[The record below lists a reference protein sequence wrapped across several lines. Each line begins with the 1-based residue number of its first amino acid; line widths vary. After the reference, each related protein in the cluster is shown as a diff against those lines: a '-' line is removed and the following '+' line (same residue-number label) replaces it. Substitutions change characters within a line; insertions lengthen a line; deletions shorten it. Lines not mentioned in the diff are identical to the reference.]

1 MFKSNLEKKHIYH
14 LYVVANIDA
23 RSRVTDLL
31 NDAFE
36 ARKLL
41 NLYTVS
47 QTITI
52 TFITILT
59 LNYLKL
65 KEQNIQLEF
74 RNIRETIKNTILS
87 SQARFQ
93 MFMFN
98 LILFTTYY
106 METLMVYI
114 QTETRYIPLPHTRG

>member
-1 MFKSNLEKKHIYH
+1 MEKKGKGTAISDNFIYAGLMFKSNLEKRHIYH
-14 LYVVANIDA
+14 LYVVPNIDA

-31 NDAFE
+31 NDVFE

-74 RNIRETIKNTILS
+74 RNIR
-87 SQARFQ
+87 
-93 MFMFN
+93 
-98 LILFTTYY
+98 
-106 METLMVYI
+106 
-114 QTETRYIPLPHTRG
+114 

>member
-1 MFKSNLEKKHIYH
+1 MMVDFSFMKGLCLSPIYREKHIYH

-74 RNIRETIKNTILS
+74 RNIR
-87 SQARFQ
+87 
-93 MFMFN
+93 
-98 LILFTTYY
+98 
-106 METLMVYI
+106 
-114 QTETRYIPLPHTRG
+114 